1 MMRAPVIPKGWPRA
15 IAPPC
20 VLSLLFGDPAFG
32 HDRDHLGGEGLV
44 QLDRVDVVDRHPG
57 PVEDLLDRA
66 DRRHAHVL
74 GLVAEGGGGDDPGAR
89 GQAQLLGL
97 GVAHQQHRGGAV
109 VERAGVAGGDAA
121 AAEGLGQFGE
131 LLQGRGGAGAVVLG
145 DLGAVGSF
153 TGTISRSKKPSS
165 CDFTASS
172 WERWANL
179 SMSSR
184 LTSYCLAT
192 LTAVMPMSM

>member
-1 MMRAPVIPKGWPRA
+1 MIRAPVIPKGWPRA
-15 IAPPC
+15 IAPPW
-20 VLSLLFGDPAFG
+20 VLSLLFLDPAFV

-44 QLDRVDVVDRHPG
+44 QLDRVDVADRHPG

-66 DRRHAHVL
+66 DRGHAHQL
-74 GLVAEGGGGDDPGAR
+74 RLVAVGGGGDDPGAR

-121 AAEGLGQFGE
+121 AAEGLRQFGE

-145 DLGAVGSF
+145 
-153 TGTISRSKKPSS
+153 
-165 CDFTASS
+165 
-172 WERWANL
+172 
-179 SMSSR
+179 
-184 LTSYCLAT
+184 
-192 LTAVMPMSM
+192 